1 MKIGYGSVAGK
12 KAVTRFS
19 RCRIGL
25 RNDCGF
31 DSCGASFCFY
41 RVAGFY
47 KKVQAGVIS
56 SLYLFYSN
64 SIIVLNDLYTAV
76 VTVEIL
82 GTSCYT
88 GNSSKNLIEKYL
100 KTM

>member
-1 MKIGYGSVAGK
+1 MTIK
-12 KAVTRFS
+12 KSSTFKVSILPGVS
-19 RCRIGL
+19 RRHRLEI
-25 RNDCGF
+25 
-31 DSCGASFCFY
+31 
-41 RVAGFY
+41 
-47 KKVQAGVIS
+47 IS
-56 SLYLFYSN
+56 SLCLFYSN